1 MSATAASEARP
12 NEANQ
17 APSGGIPSAKKSRFE
32 GLAIGSSV
40 LAALATSAHAKTY
53 GSAPPPARSVLPSA
67 ASTAGVSTTIV
78 ASLERNAVVTT
89 PAP

>member
-1 MSATAASEARP
+1 M
-12 NEANQ
+12 
-17 APSGGIPSAKKSRFE
+17 PSAKKSRLE

-40 LAALATSAHAKTY
+40 LAALATSAQANTY
-53 GSAPPPARSVLPSA
+53 GSAPPSTMSVWASA

-78 ASLERNAVVTT
+78 ASLERNAVVTI